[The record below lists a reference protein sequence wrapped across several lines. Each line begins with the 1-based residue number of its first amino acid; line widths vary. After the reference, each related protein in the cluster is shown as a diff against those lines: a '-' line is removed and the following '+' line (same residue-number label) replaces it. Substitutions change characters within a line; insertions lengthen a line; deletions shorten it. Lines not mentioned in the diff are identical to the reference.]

1 MGVVVRCLLLYP
13 TCLVVVAEVAG
24 YLSSWKVYQYRLVV
38 VAVVAVWEYI
48 HAGMGAVLLLG
59 AVLLVVV
66 VREGAVLLVA
76 VVREGAVLLVAVLLL
91 VAVVQE
97 RTALLLVTVLLPG
110 AVHRRQFRLSRNQS
124 L

>member
-13 TCLVVVAEVAG
+13 TCLVVAAEVAG

-38 VAVVAVWEYI
+38 VAVVVVWEYI

-59 AVLLVVV
+59 AVLLVT
-66 VREGAVLLVA
+66 VLLP
-76 VVREGAVLLVAVLLL
+76 

-97 RTALLLVTVLLPG
+97 RTALLLATVLLPG
-110 AVHRRQFRLSRNQS
+110 AVHRRQFRRSRNQS

>member
-13 TCLVVVAEVAG
+13 TCLVVAAEVAG

-38 VAVVAVWEYI
+38 VAVVVDWKYI
-48 HAGMGAVLLLG
+48 HAGMEAVL
-59 AVLLVVV
+59 
-66 VREGAVLLVA
+66 LLVA

>member
-13 TCLVVVAEVAG
+13 TCLVVAAEVAG

-38 VAVVAVWEYI
+38 VAVVVDWEYI
-48 HAGMGAVLLLG
+48 HAGMGAVLLL
-59 AVLLVVV
+59 
-66 VREGAVLLVA
+66 GAVLLVA
-76 VVREGAVLLVAVLLL
+76 VVREGAVLLVAVLLP

-97 RTALLLVTVLLPG
+97 RTVLLLATVLLPG
-110 AVHRRQFRLSRNQS
+110 AVHRRQFRRSRNQS

>member
-13 TCLVVVAEVAG
+13 TCLVVAAEVAG

-38 VAVVAVWEYI
+38 VAVVVDWKYI
-48 HAGMGAVLLLG
+48 HAGMEAVLLLG
-59 AVLLVVV
+59 AVLL
-66 VREGAVLLVA
+66 GAVLLVA
-76 VVREGAVLLVAVLLL
+76 VVRAGAVLLVAVLFL

-97 RTALLLVTVLLPG
+97 RTALLLATVLLPG
-110 AVHRRQFRLSRNQS
+110 AVHRRQFRRSRNQS

>member
-38 VAVVAVWEYI
+38 VAVVVVWEYI

-59 AVLLVVV
+59 AVLL
-66 VREGAVLLVA
+66 GAVLLVA
-76 VVREGAVLLVAVLLL
+76 VVREGVVLLPMAVLLP

-97 RTALLLVTVLLPG
+97 RTVLLLATVLLPG
-110 AVHRRQFRLSRNQS
+110 AVHRRQFRRSRNQS